1 LLFDDKMK
9 LEDEHRKIKE
19 FWDRKMSQR
28 SKSPPQF
35 RYQEYFYL
43 KYRDQIKE
51 PILDLGCGDGEFLD
65 MVCKDGKLDIYGL
78 DISEVAVQLARKRL
92 YPYLGNSVDERIKM
106 GDMIFTSNYFKKDF
120 FGTVV
125 CEGTIHQSTCT
136 GARMTANEIHK
147 VLVRGGLA
155 YISTRS
161 RSTIPD
167 HATQVEGERETYRMV
182 GEGGVVRCYFSREG
196 VIRLVE
202 DLFEIIELE
211 EKEVI
216 LRVEG
221 TPYKMWILVL
231 KKP

>member
-1 LLFDDKMK
+1 MLFDDKMK

-92 YPYLGNSVDERIKM
+92 YPYLGNSVDGRIKM

-147 VLVRGGLA
+147 VLVCGGLA

-161 RSTIPD
+161 SSTIPY

-196 VIRLVE
+196 VVRLVE